1 MRRENGKEGGKPGRK
16 GFSASATRG
25 AVALVFLIIGFQT
38 ALFIHKAAV
47 TSIVNNR
54 DCPDTVYVVDRKL
67 AEQVLGAAVPGR
79 AGTGTATEN
88 DSHAPSVTGGSGS
101 GGGFAGREDT
111 GDYVIVK
118 KPSEHSPEAKAVYK
132 AHAVRKVESFHFDP
146 NTVSLD
152 DLERLG
158 FSRKQA
164 SSIVNYRLKG
174 GRFRRKSDFAKSY
187 VVADSVYRRL
197 EPYIDIPLVD
207 LNLADSA
214 DFDAL
219 PGIGGY
225 FASKMVEYRQR
236 LGGSY
241 SYKEQLMDIWK
252 FDKEKYDA
260 LSDLITVDSA
270 YIRPYPLWT
279 LPEDSLRLHPHI
291 GSYAAHGIVLFRENN
306 PSSAWSVDA
315 LSRAG
320 ILRPEKAEKLSRC
333 IIKAP

>member
-1 MRRENGKEGGKPGRK
+1 MRRENGKERGKPGRK

-79 AGTGTATEN
+79 AGTGTATGN
-88 DSHAPSVTGGSGS
+88 DSHPPSVTGSSGS

-225 FASKMVEYRQR
+225 FAARMVEYRQR

-279 LPEDSLRLHPHI
+279 LPEDSLRLHPYI

-315 LSRAG
+315 LSSAG
-320 ILRPEKAEKLSRC
+320 ILGPEKAEKLSRC
-333 IIKAP
+333 IIEAP

>member
-79 AGTGTATEN
+79 AGTGTATGN
-88 DSHAPSVTGGSGS
+88 DSHPPSVTGGSGS

-225 FASKMVEYRQR
+225 FAARMVEYRQR

-279 LPEDSLRLHPHI
+279 LPEDSLRLHPYI

-315 LSRAG
+315 LSSAG
-320 ILRPEKAEKLSRC
+320 ILGPEKLSRC
-333 IIKAP
+333 IIEAP